1 MLVQYKTELNAL
13 LKSDQIAKD
22 LTLPTWQLV
31 TLELAAGAKNQ
42 MDKLF
47 LQKKILDQVIKPAEL
62 LLCQIN
68 QLTLATASDLGSELT
83 FSVKTVKEVLAQFN
97 PLRNVPRKLSPNAPV
112 MDMTW
117 QM

>member
-1 MLVQYKTELNAL
+1 M

-42 MDKLF
+42 KEPLF
-47 LQKKILDQVIKPAEL
+47 LQKKILDQVINPAEL
-62 LLCQIN
+62 LLYQVN
-68 QLTLATASDLGSELT
+68 LLTLANVSEIGSEQT
-83 FSVKTVKEVLAQFN
+83 ISVNTVKEVLVQFN
-97 PLRNVPRKLSPNAPV
+97 PLMNVSRKLSPNAPV
-112 MDMTW
+112 KDMTW